1 MTILEC
7 YQVYI
12 IPYHHT
18 LLTSIYNRTFQDFN
32 NSSTIMLFLVFIYL
46 LLLMKIYQKLR
57 IDMFNINMVS
67 NIIYGNLSF
76 EQIEEVSSFCHDF
89 SYY

>member
-12 IPYHHT
+12 IPNHYT
-18 LLTSIYNRTFQDFN
+18 LLTSIYNSTFQDFS
-32 NSSTIMLFLVFIYL
+32 NSSIMMLFLVFIYL
-46 LLLMKIYQKLR
+46 LLLMKNYQKLR

-67 NIIYGNLSF
+67 KIIFDNLYF
-76 EQIEEVSSFCHDF
+76 EHIED
-89 SYY
+89 

>member
-12 IPYHHT
+12 IPNHYI
-18 LLTSIYNRTFQDFN
+18 LLTSIYNSTFQDFN
-32 NSSTIMLFLVFIYL
+32 NSSTTMLFLVFIYL

-67 NIIYGNLSF
+67 KISYGNLSF
-76 EQIEEVSSFCHDF
+76 EQIED
-89 SYY
+89 

>member
-1 MTILEC
+1 M
-7 YQVYI
+7 
-12 IPYHHT
+12 
-18 LLTSIYNRTFQDFN
+18 
-32 NSSTIMLFLVFIYL
+32 MLFLVFSYL
-46 LLLMKIYQKLR
+46 SLLMKIYQKLR

-67 NIIYGNLSF
+67 KIIFDNLSF